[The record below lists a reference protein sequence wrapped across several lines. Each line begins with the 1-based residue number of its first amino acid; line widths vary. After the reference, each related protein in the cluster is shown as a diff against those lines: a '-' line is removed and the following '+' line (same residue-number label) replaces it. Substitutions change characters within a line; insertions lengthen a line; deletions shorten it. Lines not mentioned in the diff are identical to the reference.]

1 MDDPITPAISRRT
14 FLANVNTTLAAAA
27 YATLRGSVAM
37 PYGSGGGNDPDAR
50 GRPAGC
56 HHAPRARAVIYLFL
70 SGGASHVDLFDP
82 KPGLVARQD
91 QELPPSVR
99 MGQRITSMT
108 STQTRLPIAPSPF
121 AFARHGR
128 CGMELSELLP
138 HTAQLADR
146 LCLVR
151 SLFTEPINHEPAVTL
166 LCSGTERP
174 GRPSVGAW
182 LSYGLGSAA
191 SNLPAFVVM
200 TPRWTGPKVDQPLYQ
215 RLWGSGFLPGRHQ
228 GVALRSTGDPVLFL
242 RDPDG
247 LPRDLR
253 RAQLD
258 ALAELNAAESARS
271 GDPETATRTRQYE
284 QAFAM
289 QTAVP
294 ELVDLAAE
302 PASVLRLYG
311 DEVRTP
317 GTFAQSCL
325 LARRLIERGTRIVQV
340 FHRGWDQHR
349 DLRAD
354 LPRQCRDVDQP
365 TAGLLLDLERRGL
378 LDDTLV
384 VCTGEFGRT
393 VYCQGTVGDAASG
406 RDHHPRCFSGWLAGA
421 GVRAGH
427 VHGATDEFAYNVVD
441 GGVHVHDFNATLL
454 WLLGLDHE
462 RLTFPYEGRP
472 MRLTDVAG
480 RVVGELL
487 A

>member
-1 MDDPITPAISRRT
+1 VSGPPPTSGLPAPWTRRA
-14 FLANVNTTLAAAA
+14 FLSHTGSTLAAAA
-27 YATLRGSVAM
+27 LAHLRGVPRAG
-37 PYGSGGGNDPDAR
+37 PGTAN
-50 GRPAGC
+50 GC

-70 SGGASHVDLFDP
+70 SGGASQIDLFDP
-82 KPGLVARQD
+82 KPGLVARRD

-108 STQTRLPIAPSPF
+108 SGQTRLPVAPSPF
-121 AFARHGR
+121 AFAPHGDS
-128 CGMELSELLP
+128 GIELSELLP
-138 HTAQLADR
+138 FTARLADS

-151 SLFTEPINHEPAVTL
+151 SLCTEPINHEPAVTY
-166 LCSGTERP
+166 LCSGHELP
-174 GRPSVGAW
+174 GRPSLGAW
-182 LSYGLGSAA
+182 LSYGLGSTARD
-191 SNLPAFVVM
+191 LPTFVVM
-200 TPRWTGPKVDQPLYQ
+200 TPRWSGPKIDQPLYQ

-247 LPRDLR
+247 LPRELR

-258 ALAELNAAESARS
+258 ALAALNDAEFARS
-271 GDPETATRTRQYE
+271 GDPETQTRTRAYE

-289 QTAVP
+289 QSAVP
-294 ELVDLAAE
+294 ELVDLSRE
-302 PASVLRLYG
+302 PESVLSLYG

-325 LARRLIERGTRIVQV
+325 LARRLIERGTRIVQI

-365 TAGLLLDLERRGL
+365 GAGLLLDLRQRGML
-378 LDDTLV
+378 EDTLV

-393 VYCQGTVGDAASG
+393 VYCQGEVGDPKSG
-406 RDHHPRCFSGWLAGA
+406 RDHHPRCFSGWLAGG

-427 VHGATDEFAYNVVD
+427 VHGATDDFAYNVAADPVP
-441 GGVHVHDFNATLL
+441 VHDFNATLL
-454 WLLGLDHE
+454 WLLGIDHE
-462 RLTFPYEGRP
+462 RLVFPFQGRP

-480 RVVGELL
+480 HVVRGLI